1 MVNTKHISNV
11 KESKS
16 IRSRYKLLIT
26 IDLVILALII
36 ICFLYYLPNSDYQQN
51 SLNPQTVSPTLPLEQ
66 SQEAVPWLGL
76 EVIDVTTEIAIK
88 AGLDKVKGAL
98 VQSFIYGSPV
108 CKAGM
113 QPGDIILS
121 LNGRVIRTAGEFK
134 NDVSGLEVGSEID
147 ICVARED
154 YRTTLNVVVEPAPD
168 WFTRENKISPWL
180 GVEVGEVTSEKDKKN
195 LEDNDKDGG
204 VLVKKVFPGSP
215 AEKAGIE
222 PGDVIMSF
230 NYRKMRTVREFL
242 TDLRGTQVGDRVRI
256 CFMREDIRKTVYPIV
271 EKKPQTAPETFVSES
286 YTHDQTVVN
295 E

>member
-1 MVNTKHISNV
+1 MLNTEHISDV
-11 KESKS
+11 KKRKS
-16 IRSRYKLLIT
+16 VRFGYKLIIT

-36 ICFLYYLPNSDYQQN
+36 IFFLYYLSDSDTQQN
-51 SLNPQTVSPTLPLEQ
+51 SLNPQAVSPTLSLDQ
-66 SQEAVPWLGL
+66 SQEAIPWLGL
-76 EVIDVTTEIAIK
+76 DVIDVTTEIAIK

-113 QPGDIILS
+113 KPGDIIVS
-121 LNGRVIRTAGEFK
+121 LNGRVIRTAKEFQ

-147 ICVARED
+147 MCVARED

-180 GVEVGEVTSEKDKKN
+180 GVEVSEVSEKDKKN

-215 AEKAGIE
+215 ADKAGIE
-222 PGDVIMSF
+222 PDDVIMSF

-242 TDLRGTQVGDRVRI
+242 TDLRGTEVGDRIRI
-256 CFMREDIRKTVYPIV
+256 CFIREDIRKTVYPIV
-271 EKKPQTAPETFVSES
+271 EKRPQTAPETFVSES
-286 YTHDQTVVN
+286 FTQDQIVVN
-295 E
+295 D

>member
-1 MVNTKHISNV
+1 MLNTKHISDV

-16 IRSRYKLLIT
+16 IWSRYKLLIT
-26 IDLVILALII
+26 IDLVLLALII
-36 ICFLYYLPNSDYQQN
+36 VCFLYYLPSSDTQQN
-51 SLNPQTVSPTLPLEQ
+51 SLNPQTVSPTLSLDQ

-76 EVIDVTTEIAIK
+76 EVIDVTTEVAIK
-88 AGLDKVKGAL
+88 AGLDKVQGAL

-113 QPGDIILS
+113 QPGDIIVS
-121 LNGRVIRTAGEFK
+121 LNGRVIRTAIEFK

-147 ICVARED
+147 ICVVRED
-154 YRTTLNVVVEPAPD
+154 YRTTINVVVEPAPD

-180 GVEVGEVTSEKDKKN
+180 GVEVSEVSEKDKEN
-195 LEDNDKDGG
+195 LEDIGKDGG

-215 AEKAGIE
+215 ADKAGIE
-222 PGDVIMSF
+222 PDDVIMSF
-230 NYRKMRTVREFL
+230 NYRKVRTVREFL

-256 CFMREDIRKTVYPIV
+256 CFMREDIRKTVYPVV
-271 EKKPQTAPETFVSES
+271 ERKPQTAPETFVSES
-286 YTHDQTVVN
+286 YTQDQTVVN